1 VRPETYQTLADRQQ
15 TYWWH
20 RARRSMALSLLRR
33 YGLASGC
40 RWLDIGCGPG
50 GNFSM
55 LASLSPKLVAGI
67 DISPIALSLARAYA
81 PSAVLVR
88 ADINETLP
96 FADASFDVAT
106 ILNVLYHGWVR
117 SEADVLAEVARILRP
132 GGLLLL
138 TEPAFDALM
147 REMDEA
153 VMTRRRYRD
162 ADFDPWLRA
171 AGFGTLFSSYFT
183 AFGVPILLGAK
194 FLKRLHRKTAA
205 PQTALDMRPLPGLVN
220 ETLAIIAKI
229 EGWALTKRVRMPFGT
244 TLVRVARRLS

>member
-1 VRPETYQTLADRQQ
+1 MLDLLKPE
-15 TYWWH
+15 
-20 RARRSMALSLLRR
+20 
-33 YGLASGC
+33 
-40 RWLDIGCGPG
+40 
-50 GNFSM
+50 
-55 LASLSPKLVAGI
+55 LVVGV
-67 DISPIALSLARAYA
+67 DVSPIALSLARTYA

-96 FADASFDVAT
+96 FSDRSFDVAT

-117 SEADVLAEVARILRP
+117 SEADALGEAARILRP

-171 AGFGTLFSSYFT
+171 SGFETLFSSYFT
-183 AFGVPILLGAK
+183 SFGVPILMGAK
-194 FLKRLHRKTAA
+194 FLSRFKRKAA
-205 PQTALDMRPLPGLVN
+205 TTKAGLDMRPLSGIVN
-220 ETLAIIAKI
+220 ETLALVARS
-229 EGWALTKRVRMPFGT
+229 EGWALTKGARMPFGT
-244 TLVRVARRLS
+244 TLLRVARRLP